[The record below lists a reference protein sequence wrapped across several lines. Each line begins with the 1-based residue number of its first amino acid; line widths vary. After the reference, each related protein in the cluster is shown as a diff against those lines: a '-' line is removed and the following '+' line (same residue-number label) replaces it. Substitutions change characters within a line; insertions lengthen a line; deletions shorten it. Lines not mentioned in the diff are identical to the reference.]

1 MKRAKT
7 AAKKSARTKSAPTNR
22 AVKKTAAKKAAAKKA
37 TTPPAPLPAPLYE
50 ISERVKVQAV
60 ARPRGS
66 GYDYS
71 RTRQLRIFTLDPS
84 VSTLLGGA
92 ATVAV
97 PFEELAPGPVGTV
110 FEIDGSGA
118 PTALRN
124 GAKGPLTL
132 DLNEQKL
139 LLCNGLAPTPAD
151 GRFHLQMTYA
161 VCSLT
166 YATFQRALGREIM
179 WASGYRANED
189 EPFRLRI
196 SPFALREEKNA
207 AFDQELGSISF
218 GYFHTGAKPGG
229 HTVPKGL
236 ISTALSHDV
245 VAHETTHALLH
256 ALRAQFANPT
266 NPDVLGFHEGFAD
279 IVALLM
285 HFSYPEVVLEAMRAS
300 KGSIAKA
307 TLLTDL
313 ARQFGQATSMPA
325 GKSAL
330 RTALDVK
337 NVQAFDSDE
346 FASGAQDDIDSPLQY
361 DPTLEAHQMGSVLVS
376 AVFEAFATA
385 LRRRSIRYFRIA
397 QLSPDDVRESELTDD
412 LVRALASE
420 ASETARQFLN
430 ICIRAIDF
438 CPPVDIRLG
447 EYLRALIT
455 ADADVVHDDKYCYRE
470 ALMRS
475 FQRRHIFPDKLDFMS
490 EDAVR
495 WKPPTFDTPIPGL
508 ALTDLRFGADL
519 ATPAGEDEMRRRA
532 RALGDFVVRPEIAK
546 ALHLVAIGTPLPRN
560 VEYAAPI
567 RIESIRTTRRVTPD
581 GRVNLELVAE
591 VTQSCTMRIGDDLMD
606 FAGGCTL
613 IIDSAG
619 VVRYAIYKSV
629 LSDTRP
635 KQQHRAATGALKEY
649 WHKKDGKLTSR
660 PNMLLQLHKRGTTQ

>member
-1 MKRAKT
+1 MTRARKT
-7 AAKKSARTKSAPTNR
+7 AATNIASRDAPKVPATRQAAKPEVAPPPSAP
-22 AVKKTAAKKAAAKKA
+22 
-37 TTPPAPLPAPLYE
+37 LFE
-50 ISERVKVQAV
+50 ISERVKIQAV
-60 ARPRGS
+60 ARARGS
-66 GYDYS
+66 SYDFS
-71 RTRQLRIFTLDPS
+71 RSRQLRIYTLDPS
-84 VSTLLGGA
+84 VSTLLGGET
-92 ATVAV
+92 TVAV
-97 PFEELAPGPVGTV
+97 PYETLAPGPVGAV
-110 FEIDGSGA
+110 FEMDGSGA
-118 PTALRN
+118 PAALRQ
-124 GAKGPLTL
+124 GTKGPLTL
-132 DLNEQKL
+132 DLNEQQL
-139 LLCNGLAPTPAD
+139 LLSNGLRPTPAD

-166 YATFQRALGREIM
+166 YSAFQRALGREIM
-179 WASGYRANED
+179 WASGYRATDD

-196 SPFALREEKNA
+196 SPFALRDQKNA

-218 GYFHTGAKPGG
+218 GYFHAGLKPGG

-285 HFSYPEVVLEAMRAS
+285 HFSYPDVVLEAMRAS
-300 KGSIAKA
+300 KGSIANA

-313 ARQFGQATSMPA
+313 ARQFGQATSKPA
-325 GKSAL
+325 KASAL

-337 NVQAFDSDE
+337 NLQAFDSDA
-346 FASGAQDDIDSPLQY
+346 FASGTQEGVDAPLQY
-361 DPTLEAHQMGSVLVS
+361 QPTLEAHAMGSVLVS
-376 AVFEAFATA
+376 AVFEAFTTA
-385 LRRRSIRYFRIA
+385 LRRRSARYFRIA
-397 QLSPDDVRESELTDD
+397 RLSPDDVHESELTDD

-430 ICIRAIDF
+430 ICIRAIDY

-455 ADADVVHDDKYCYRE
+455 ADADVVSDDKYCYRE

-475 FQRRHIFPDKLDFMS
+475 FQRRHIFPEKLEFMC

-508 ALTDLRFGADL
+508 ALTDLRFGSDL
-519 ATPAGEDEMRRRA
+519 ATPAGEGEMRRRA
-532 RALGDFVVRPEIAK
+532 IALGEFVVKPEIAK
-546 ALHLVAIGTPLPRN
+546 ALHLVAIGTALPKN

-581 GRVNLELVAE
+581 GRVSMELVAE
-591 VTQSCTMRIGDDLMD
+591 VTQSCTIRIGPDLMD

-613 IIDSAG
+613 IIDADG

-635 KQQHRAATGALKEY
+635 AQQHRAATGPLKEF
-649 WHKKDGKLTSR
+649 WHKKDGKLTPR
-660 PNMLLQLHKRGTTQ
+660 PNMLLRLHKRGTTQ

>member
-1 MKRAKT
+1 MKRAK
-7 AAKKSARTKSAPTNR
+7 A
-22 AVKKTAAKKAAAKKA
+22 
-37 TTPPAPLPAPLYE
+37 TPPAPLFE
-50 ISERVKVQAV
+50 ISERVKIQAV
-60 ARPRGS
+60 ARPRGT
-66 GYDYS
+66 GYDYARS
-71 RTRQLRIFTLDPS
+71 RQLRIYALDPS
-84 VSTLLGGA
+84 VSSLLGGA

-97 PFEELAPGPVGTV
+97 PYEELAPGPVGAV
-110 FEIDGSGA
+110 FEIDGTGA

-132 DLNEQKL
+132 DLNDRQL
-139 LLCNGLAPTPAD
+139 LLSDGISPTPAD

-166 YATFQRALGREIM
+166 YSVFQRALGREIM
-179 WASGYRANED
+179 WASGYRASEN

-218 GYFHTGAKPGG
+218 GYFHAGSKPGG

-236 ISTALSHDV
+236 ICTALSHDV
-245 VAHETTHALLH
+245 VVHETTHALLH
-256 ALRAQFANPT
+256 ALRAQFAIAT

-285 HFSYPEVVLEAMRAS
+285 HFSYPDVVLAAMRAS
-300 KGSIAKA
+300 KGSIARA

-313 ARQFGQATSMPA
+313 ARQFGQATSRPSGA
-325 GKSAL
+325 SAL

-337 NVQAFDSDE
+337 NVQAFDSDA
-346 FASGAQDDIDSPLQY
+346 FASGAEEGADSPLQY
-361 DPTLEAHQMGSVLVS
+361 DPALEAHQMGSVLVS
-376 AVFEAFATA
+376 AVFEAFATT
-385 LRRRSIRYFRIA
+385 LRRRSARYFRLA
-397 QLSPDDVRESELTDD
+397 RLAPDDVRESELSDD

-455 ADADVVHDDKYCYRE
+455 ADADVVSDDKYGYRE

-475 FQRRHIFPDKLDFMS
+475 FQRRQIFPEKLDFMS

-508 ALTDLRFGADL
+508 ALSELRFGVDL
-519 ATPAGEDEMRRRA
+519 ATPSGEEEMRRRA
-532 RALGDFVVRPEIAK
+532 CALGEFVSRPEIAK
-546 ALHLVAIGTPLPRN
+546 ALHLVALGTALPKS

-581 GRVNLELVAE
+581 GRVNIELVAE
-591 VTQSCTMRIGDDLMD
+591 VTQSCTIRVGAELMD

-613 IIDSAG
+613 IIDAGG

-629 LSDTRP
+629 LSDSRP
-635 KQQHRAATGALKEY
+635 RKQHRAATGALQAF
-649 WHKKDGKLTSR
+649 WHKKDGKLTPR
-660 PNMLLQLHKRGTTQ
+660 PNMLLQLHQRGTTQ